1 MQPEDDMGYELLR
14 QIDQEPATSQR
25 NLAARLGVSVGKVNY
40 CLRALMDKGWVKAN
54 NFRSS
59 QNKLAYAYLLTP
71 RGATAKAKLA
81 RAFLVRKEAEFER
94 MRNELALLQREV
106 QQQQAQGDQPL
117 S

>member
-14 QIDQEPATSQR
+14 QIDQEPSASQR
-25 NLAARLGVSVGKVNY
+25 NLALRLGVSVGKVNY

-81 RAFLVRKEAEFER
+81 RAFLARKEAEFEQ
-94 MRNELALLQREV
+94 MKNEIVLLQQEV
-106 QQQQAQGDQPL
+106 QQQQAPSDQPL